1 MDTHNPCEFDI
12 KIRKISV
19 DENPNSDVPMWRVE
33 SAEGR
38 RVWTSVFLG
47 DALGLFADA
56 VVAEAPEWAVDI
68 KELENPPVDTDDMQ
82 LED

>member
-1 MDTHNPCEFDI
+1 MDTHDPCEFNI
-12 KIRKISV
+12 KIRKISA
-19 DENPNSDVPMWRVE
+19 DGNPNSDVPMWRVE

-38 RVWTSVFLG
+38 RVWTSVFLS

-56 VVAEAPEWAVDI
+56 VVADGPDWAVDI
-68 KELENPPVDTDDMQ
+68 EELENPLVDTDDMQ